1 MTHCYIYSP
10 SGGKYKKIRH
20 ALHWAA
26 RNGRLAV
33 ADWLIHEKHIDVNI
47 EADDGTVPMHF
58 AVWMNNIPMVQWLV
72 EVAHCDLHKLNSYG
86 CNASQWGALNGDVA
100 MLKMLQS
107 YGLDLKLL
115 NLNGH
120 SAVHKAAVNGR
131 LEACQWL
138 LQTPQEVMGRV
149 EVMEQV
155 SKQDAVVDVD
165 NVHTSLH
172 QIGDN
177 CGIGS
182 SNSSSSSSNSSS
194 SKDSNSSIISSG
206 GLFCHLHMQ
215 ADKSGNTPAM
225 IARNNGHMETADW
238 LESYAQQFCCVG
250 TAGVARGT
258 VESNLVTRTD
268 LRPYSGGYAQHDDD
282 DRSDSLD

>member
-1 MTHCYIYSP
+1 MTFFTT
-10 SGGKYKKIRH
+10 GGKYKKIRH

-26 RNGRLAV
+26 RNGRIAV

-58 AVWMNNIPMVQWLV
+58 AVWTNNIPMLQWLI

-86 CNASQWGALNGDVA
+86 CNASQWGALNGDVT
-100 MLKMLQS
+100 MLRLLQS

-138 LQTPQEVMGRV
+138 LRSEKADTEKELVSRV
-149 EVMEQV
+149 CSSDSVERA
-155 SKQDAVVDVD
+155 DNGTCHLDVD
-165 NVHTSLH
+165 EMQSLH
-172 QIGDN
+172 IESQSAFEKESCKKSQACSSDPEN
-177 CGIGS
+177 SGS
-182 SNSSSSSSNSSS
+182 RSGLGGG
-194 SKDSNSSIISSG
+194 G
-206 GLFCHLHMQ
+206 GLCCAMHMR

-225 IARNNGHMETADW
+225 IARNNGHMETAEW
-238 LESYAQQFCCVG
+238 LESFSRQQANTVGITPTASGLDCV
-250 TAGVARGT
+250 
-258 VESNLVTRTD
+258 
-268 LRPYSGGYAQHDDD
+268 
-282 DRSDSLD
+282 